1 MSHNPFEYVS
11 DDDLFDD
18 IDTVHPTTSNV
29 EYNQGYRHP
38 QVPPIERIPSLSDK
52 SLFQAN
58 SRQLN
63 AHKEEG
69 YRHTTN
75 SSFGTVVNENYHEK
89 YNVPDDD
96 DDDDDMFDYEVPK
109 EEKTVSFNN
118 DLKYPP
124 LAYNPGLDNPF
135 YENYEDYGTDHDR
148 LVYNMNHPSF
158 STGEDYLINPLV
170 DTEYE
175 DDEDFDIY
183 GDDDSLF
190 SGVDG
195 DILRRNTTI
204 NRGRV
209 GNSIKKTKSRGSTI
223 TFDDD
228 DKSSNLKYTKTIKK
242 ARLINGNYI
251 IDAPAPKALLDTYCK
266 KVGDI
271 GREMSFLRYT
281 AATCGPSNYIK
292 YKYNLRQV
300 LYEPR
305 RETEIMVCITMY
317 NEDEILLARTLKGIF
332 DNIEDL
338 RKRSDPAWGDD
349 SWKKVVVCI
358 VSDGRIHLNKRTQI
372 LLSALGLFQDGYAKS
387 KINDKPVKAHIYEYT
402 STVGIDT
409 INDHV
414 HLTPNSMPVQF
425 LFCLKEKNSRKINS
439 HRWCFQAFAPI
450 LNPKVVML
458 LDCGTKPS
466 KDAFFYLWR
475 AFKDPNVA
483 GACGEMRASL
493 GTGKRL
499 LANPL
504 VAAQNFE
511 YKISNILDKPMESV
525 FGFISVLPGAFSAY
539 RYEALLNVNGK
550 GPLEKYFK
558 GEYLDLNS
566 QVNDP
571 EDDEKEIK
579 ERNFQEAGIFTSN
592 MYLAEDRILCFELVA
607 KQNHKYMLRYVK
619 EAKAETDVPESIDE
633 FVLQRRRWLN
643 GSLFAAAYAV
653 FHWTKLWRSNHSL
666 LRKLFLQLEFY
677 YQLVTL
683 LVSWFSLASFF
694 LVFRILTANLGAKDM
709 HFETGKYLAI
719 IFLWIYVGSIVC
731 TFVLAF
737 GNTPRGTRKFYQVI
751 AYLFAI
757 MMAYLIFAAIFLAVH
772 TAQAI
777 IKDHKDDFTA
787 SMVFTNTKF
796 RDLVVSVV
804 STYTLYFVGAF
815 IYGEPSFMFTSF
827 VQYVLLSPTYVNVLN
842 IYSFCN
848 IHDVSWGTKGVERAK
863 DLGSAKSMGEDKENI
878 LLIAPD
884 TNEGLSD
891 TYLDKVEQLRSM
903 PPEEVDIVKSRLIK
917 DDSYYAFV
925 RTITVLVWMLTNAI
939 LIAIVLDAA
948 GVGLLTNKSSTNSD
962 GSISGNSE
970 VFLTIILWIVAG
982 MAVFRFVGAII
993 YLILKEFRPLKWKL
1007 RALREN
1013 KRMRSQE

>member
-1 MSHNPFEYVS
+1 MSHNPFDYVS

-18 IDTVHPTTSNV
+18 VDTVNPTTSEV
-29 EYNQGYRHP
+29 NQSYHST
-38 QVPPIERIPSLSDK
+38 IPTGRSASSSGGSSLSG
-52 SLFQAN
+52 N
-58 SRQLN
+58 SRRGHFSTQRPKGLRYPT
-63 AHKEEG
+63 G
-69 YRHTTN
+69 
-75 SSFGTVVNENYHEK
+75 SSFGTIVSNTFDEK
-89 YNVPDDD
+89 YHNNKYHDDD
-96 DDDDDMFDYEVPK
+96 DDDDDDGDNDNNMFDYDAPK
-109 EEKTVSFNN
+109 REKTVSFKN

-135 YENYEDYGTDHDR
+135 YENYEDYGTDHDG

-170 DTEYE
+170 DAEYE
-175 DDEDFDIY
+175 DDEDFDFC

-190 SGVDG
+190 SRDG
-195 DILRRNTTI
+195 DDILRRNTTL
-204 NRGRV
+204 NRGRI

-228 DKSSNLKYTKTIKK
+228 IDEKGYNLKYTKTIKK

-292 YKYNLRQV
+292 YKYNLRQA

-332 DNIEDL
+332 DNIADL
-338 RKRSDPAWGDD
+338 KKRSDSTWGDD

-425 LFCLKEKNSRKINS
+425 LFCLKEKNARKINS

-466 KDAFFYLWR
+466 KDAFYYLWR

-539 RYEALLNVNGK
+539 RYEALLNINGK

-558 GEYLDLNS
+558 G
-566 QVNDP
+566 
-571 EDDEKEIK
+571 
-579 ERNFQEAGIFTSN
+579 
-592 MYLAEDRILCFELVA
+592 
-607 KQNHKYMLRYVK
+607 
-619 EAKAETDVPESIDE
+619 SI
-633 FVLQRRRWLN
+633 
-643 GSLFAAAYAV
+643 
-653 FHWTKLWRSNHSL
+653 
-666 LRKLFLQLEFY
+666 
-677 YQLVTL
+677 
-683 LVSWFSLASFF
+683 
-694 LVFRILTANLGAKDM
+694 
-709 HFETGKYLAI
+709 
-719 IFLWIYVGSIVC
+719 WI
-731 TFVLAF
+731 
-737 GNTPRGTRKFYQVI
+737 
-751 AYLFAI
+751 
-757 MMAYLIFAAIFLAVH
+757 
-772 TAQAI
+772 
-777 IKDHKDDFTA
+777 
-787 SMVFTNTKF
+787 
-796 RDLVVSVV
+796 
-804 STYTLYFVGAF
+804 
-815 IYGEPSFMFTSF
+815 
-827 VQYVLLSPTYVNVLN
+827 
-842 IYSFCN
+842 
-848 IHDVSWGTKGVERAK
+848 
-863 DLGSAKSMGEDKENI
+863 
-878 LLIAPD
+878 
-884 TNEGLSD
+884 
-891 TYLDKVEQLRSM
+891 
-903 PPEEVDIVKSRLIK
+903 
-917 DDSYYAFV
+917 
-925 RTITVLVWMLTNAI
+925 
-939 LIAIVLDAA
+939 
-948 GVGLLTNKSSTNSD
+948 
-962 GSISGNSE
+962 
-970 VFLTIILWIVAG
+970 
-982 MAVFRFVGAII
+982 
-993 YLILKEFRPLKWKL
+993 
-1007 RALREN
+1007 
-1013 KRMRSQE
+1013 